1 MTKKIMSQNGRDK
14 KENKENTTANT
25 ASTET
30 SEYINDTKRESANKT
45 KNENA
50 FFTPVKKIK
59 FHSYI
64 HKTPKKKNRIQE
76 YDDLPIVGKNL
87 INIFE
92 SMQIKNLE

>member
-1 MTKKIMSQNGRDK
+1 MTKKIMSQNGMNK
-14 KENKENTTANT
+14 EENKEHTSANT
-25 ASTET
+25 ASTES
-30 SEYINDTKRESANKT
+30 SEYSNNSKREYANKT

-50 FFTPVKKIK
+50 YCTPMKKIK

-64 HKTPKKKNRIQE
+64 HKTPKKKNRIQH

-92 SMQIKNLE
+92 SM